1 MHILKPSVSGITRI
15 YVWSFKDGLLT
26 ESAFLFIMKKK
37 GGEIMTD
44 VLLLIGLFAFLLLL
58 PLLLR
63 SAKLILLKGK
73 LSRGCRKNGAEI
85 IWHRNPFPSALSPQ
99 TGFDFTV
106 KAGDRVYRVMLL
118 AARNRFCEYR
128 FVSPEEVVINKK
140 FSINLIARGRGLRG
154 MGIHNTVDF
163 GLSTKSLPVDLTA
176 ETEKGEEKVLL
187 FYPVSKDV
195 TWIAPG
201 KGKVFLGS
209 GDLLYHDFRL
219 FTRSAFLEEI
229 ASPGKYLRR
238 VNPWEEY

>member
-1 MHILKPSVSGITRI
+1 
-15 YVWSFKDGLLT
+15 LT
-26 ESAFLFIMKKK
+26 EPAFLFIMR
-37 GGEIMTD
+37 ERRDDEMHIQD
-44 VLLLIGLFAFLLLL
+44 ILSLIALFAVLLIL
-58 PLLLR
+58 PLVIR
-63 SAKLILLKGK
+63 SLKLVLLKGK
-73 LSRGCRKNGAEI
+73 MNRCCKKNGAEI
-85 IWHRNPFPSALSPQ
+85 TWHRAPFPSALSPQ
-99 TGFDFTV
+99 SGFDFTV
-106 KAGDRVYRVMLL
+106 KSGDRTYRVQLL
-118 AARNRFCEYR
+118 AARNRYSEYR

-163 GLSTKSLPVDLTA
+163 GLSTKSLPVDLSA
-176 ETEKGEEKVLL
+176 KTEKGEEKVLL

-209 GDLLYHDFRL
+209 GDLFYNGFRL

-229 ASPGKYLRR
+229 ASPGKYLRT